1 MYVCSPDHSQ
11 ATCRRPFDPNI
22 FFTGKHMVNGKRL
35 IALCTSSPYESQ
47 VYGFIKALNGTLQ
60 AADCALLVFTIN
72 SDIYWDENNHP
83 AEAYVYDLIPYDD
96 IDCVMIMDEKIKSH
110 TISRKIISDAKR
122 AGVTVVVVDGSYE
135 DTVHVGFD
143 YDAGFEEITR
153 HIIEYHHAKRPHMM
167 AGIPGNEFSER
178 RIGIFK
184 KVIAENGIEFNE
196 SMLSYGDFWADPTRE
211 AMAGILKRDELPDAI
226 ICANDIMAI
235 NVIDMLNIAGIKI
248 PEQVMV
254 SGFDGYNEAYFT
266 TPVVATCS
274 CDTIHLAEAAAE
286 VAIRIADHAPVSDT
300 YITPHF
306 IPNESCGCPK
316 NSWFSMN
323 MMSNFNN
330 NFYRHQDDNRIMYAI
345 SSKMQTSPTL
355 WDMAAA
361 IHNHKTKKS
370 LTVVDMNIFDLEE
383 NYFMKDFK
391 LRSTPDFHIINDAD
405 YAEEHRFERRPLPD
419 ELFYDTNVNTGENVL
434 SGNYRDRILELCN
447 SGYPLTF
454 NALDYLNRPFGF
466 NCYYFDEFA
475 ITNYSKSAIVTNA
488 ISMGI
493 GGFVNLQYQKKLL
506 EKVDNMYKHDAL
518 TGLYNR
524 IGFLKV
530 YDDALSEV
538 KNPDTPVTLI
548 MSDLDGLKYIN
559 DTFGHADGDRSIAA
573 VATALRD
580 ACPEHALNARFGGDE
595 LFSVIIGECDAD
607 AIIRRIDAE
616 LERYNAGVRLPY
628 TVSTSS
634 GAFTTVI
641 NSDFDILKAL
651 KIADE
656 RMYAVKCKK
665 RYYIQRMERLNEK
678 K

>member
-1 MYVCSPDHSQ
+1 
-11 ATCRRPFDPNI
+11 
-22 FFTGKHMVNGKRL
+22 MVNGKRL

-47 VYGFIKALNGTLQ
+47 VYGFIKALNGALQ

-110 TISRKIISDAKR
+110 TISRKIISDAKH

-286 VAIRIADHAPVSDT
+286 VAIRIADHTPVSDT

-383 NYFMKDFK
+383 NYFMKDFN

>member
-1 MYVCSPDHSQ
+1 
-11 ATCRRPFDPNI
+11 
-22 FFTGKHMVNGKRL
+22 MVNGKRL

-47 VYGFIKALNGTLQ
+47 VYGFIKALNESLQ

-72 SDIYWDENNHP
+72 SDIYWEEDNHP
-83 AEAYVYDLIPYDD
+83 AEAYIYDLIPYDD

-110 TISRKIISDAKR
+110 TIAKKIISDAKR
-122 AGVTVVVVDGSYE
+122 AGVTVVVVDGYYE
-135 DTVHVGFD
+135 DTLHVGFD
-143 YDAGFEEITR
+143 YDAGFEKITR
-153 HIIEYHHAKRPHMM
+153 HMIEYHHARHPHMM

-178 RIGIFK
+178 RIEIFK
-184 KVIAENGIEFNE
+184 KVISENGIEFND

-211 AMAGILKRDELPDAI
+211 AMAGILKRDVLPDAI

-235 NVIDMLNIAGIKI
+235 NVIDMLNLAGVKI
-248 PEQVMV
+248 PEQVIV
-254 SGFDGYNEAYFT
+254 SGFDGYEEAYFT

-286 VAIRIADHAPVSDT
+286 VAIKVANHEPVSDT
-300 YITPHF
+300 FITPHF

-316 NSWFSMN
+316 NAWFSTN

-383 NYFMKDFK
+383 NYFMKDLK
-391 LRSTPDFHIINDAD
+391 YRKTPNFHIINDAD

-419 ELFYDTNVNTGENVL
+419 ELFYDTAVNTEENVL

-454 NALDYLNRPFGF
+454 NTLDFLNRPFGF
-466 NCYYFDEFA
+466 NCYFFDEFA
-475 ITNYSKSAIVTNA
+475 ITNYSKAAIVTNA
-488 ISMGI
+488 VSMGI

-530 YDDALSEV
+530 YDDALSQV
-538 KNPDTPVTLI
+538 KNQNKPVTLI

-573 VATALRD
+573 VASALRD
-580 ACPEHALNARFGGDE
+580 ACPENALNARFGGDE
-595 LFSVIIGECDAD
+595 LFSVIIGECDPD
-607 AIIRRIDAE
+607 EIISRINKE
-616 LERYNAGVRLPY
+616 LEDYNTEVQLPY

-634 GAFTTVI
+634 GAYTTTI
-641 NSDFDILKAL
+641 NDDFDILKVL

-656 RMYAVKCKK
+656 RMYAVKSKK
-665 RYYIQRMERLNEK
+665 SYYIRRKERLNEK
-678 K
+678 S